1 MIYILLISLVILL
14 IISLYISKKDVFSP
28 WTISISMFLV
38 SSSIAALNIDLWGD
52 ISSVTVIIIILG
64 LIFFG
69 LGEIL
74 TRSVLSKLLNSKK
87 NSNKYSKE
95 RTLFPIHVPGIII
108 SIVLIFFI
116 VTFILMFRE
125 TYQMSILAGN
135 PQGVSTMMIYA
146 RNAQVEGMSFSNF
159 VSLLYNLSFSI
170 SYYLCFVYL
179 YNQIIFEKKSNVLL
193 IPIFIFLIMS
203 YLPTGRTLYIN
214 FIATNLMMYFLL
226 LRIKQYGKNIR
237 ISKALVYG
245 LIALIAFFV
254 LFIFLG
260 TFTAKTNLENGVEKI
275 SIYAGS
281 SIKAL
286 DIYLQQP
293 NNNGAE
299 AFGQE
304 TLINIYGFLSKINIS
319 VPVTSRHLEFVQ
331 FGDYLTTNIYTALR
345 RYIND
350 YGVVGMVMLQYLI
363 GCFFGGFYFIVKYLK
378 VNLIWILIYSYFFYA
393 LVMQSID
400 DIFLSEML
408 NYVTIFR
415 IIVIFIFSW
424 LIKLL
429 NYRQTKQI
437 LLDDYKLESL

>member
-1 MIYILLISLVILL
+1 
-14 IISLYISKKDVFSP
+14 
-28 WTISISMFLV
+28 
-38 SSSIAALNIDLWGD
+38 
-52 ISSVTVIIIILG
+52 
-64 LIFFG
+64 
-69 LGEIL
+69 
-74 TRSVLSKLLNSKK
+74 
-87 NSNKYSKE
+87 
-95 RTLFPIHVPGIII
+95 
-108 SIVLIFFI
+108 
-116 VTFILMFRE
+116 
-125 TYQMSILAGN
+125 
-135 PQGVSTMMIYA
+135 
-146 RNAQVEGMSFSNF
+146 
-159 VSLLYNLSFSI
+159 
-170 SYYLCFVYL
+170 
-179 YNQIIFEKKSNVLL
+179 
-193 IPIFIFLIMS
+193 
-203 YLPTGRTLYIN
+203 
-214 FIATNLMMYFLL
+214 
-226 LRIKQYGKNIR
+226 
-237 ISKALVYG
+237 
-245 LIALIAFFV
+245 
-254 LFIFLG
+254 
-260 TFTAKTNLENGVEKI
+260 NGVEKI

-350 YGVVGMVMLQYLI
+350 YVFVGMVMLQYLI

-415 IIVIFIFSW
+415 IIVIFI
-424 LIKLL
+424 
-429 NYRQTKQI
+429 
-437 LLDDYKLESL
+437 